1 MAQTLSK
8 EIVLIGGGHAHAIAL
23 RQFALNPL
31 PGVRLT
37 LIVDTL
43 HTPYSG
49 MLPGHIAG
57 FYSFDQ
63 THIDLHHLCQFAR
76 AQLYQDRAIGLDLK
90 RNQVLCAH
98 RPPVRF
104 DLLSIDIG
112 STPNQIQVPG
122 ANHYA
127 IPAKPVSQFLNH
139 WRETI
144 ESFARHPT
152 HPLKLAI
159 VGGGAGGVELA
170 LTMQQGLFVCRQ
182 ATGGMRNID
191 ASFVMYTASFPEIHL
206 FHQGQEIMS
215 SHNRVVRKRIAQ
227 LMGRRDIQLHLG
239 ERVTQVSEQGLQC
252 QSGFTLECDRVFW
265 VTQASAPPWLKAAG
279 LATDTDGFILVKDS
293 LQSISHPQVFAA
305 GDIATM
311 VNYTR
316 PKAGVFA
323 VRQGQPL
330 YENLK
335 QAVLGKAPK
344 PYRPQKQIL
353 GLIGTGDGKAIASW
367 GKWGLGPN
375 PLLWR
380 WKDWIDRRFM
390 AQFEDFGRSPTHPS
404 LAPIPIPPERLSSV
418 LKRVITDNPKL
429 ESLIEIENPGD
440 NLALS
445 SVTPGLLIKSMDLL
459 TDSLR
464 DPYLFGIL
472 ATHHCLNPILAK
484 GANPHSVLGWI
495 ELPNSLPTQ
504 QEETLYQ
511 LLSGVLQALTISQ
524 TQLVGCRAS
533 LGPCLSLGFSTQGYV
548 DPEPVLY
555 PPKLQPG
562 QVLIL
567 TKPLGVGALMT
578 AQEQYKSKG
587 RWLEGAI
594 ASMIQSNYPA
604 SLTFLETGA
613 TACTAVGNLGLLSHL
628 TTLINHTSVSIS
640 LNLDTLPVL
649 EGTLESL
656 RHVRSSPL
664 HQENTS
670 STSTTL
676 SEPISYLQNASSFD
690 SHPVYPL
697 LFDPQWS
704 GGLVAGIPHPQ
715 AEECLKLLQNLGY
728 TQSAI
733 IGEVHLPAGDL
744 PPIELTVNEE

>member
-8 EIVLIGGGHAHAIAL
+8 DIVLIGGGHAHAIAL
-23 RQFALNPL
+23 HQFALNPL

-37 LIVDTL
+37 LITDTL

-63 THIDLHHLCQFAR
+63 THIDLHHLCKFAG
-76 AQLYQDRAIGLDLK
+76 AQLYQDHAIGLDLK
-90 RNQVLCAH
+90 RNQVLCSH
-98 RPPVRF
+98 RPPVLF

-112 STPNQIQVPG
+112 STPNRLQVRG
-122 ANHYA
+122 ADKYA

-144 ESFARHPT
+144 ESFARYPT
-152 HPLKLAI
+152 KTLKLAI

-206 FHQGQEIMS
+206 FHEGQEIMP
-215 SHNRVVRKRIAQ
+215 SHNGVVRKRITE
-227 LMGRRDIQLHLG
+227 LMHRRDIQLHLG
-239 ERVTQVSEQGLQC
+239 ERVTQVSERGIQC
-252 QSGFTLECDRVFW
+252 QSGLSLECDRIFW

-279 LATDTDGFILVKDS
+279 LATDRDGFILVKDS

-323 VRQGQPL
+323 VRQGKPL

-335 QAVLGKAPK
+335 QAALGKALK
-344 PYRPQKQIL
+344 PYGPQPQIL

-390 AQFEDFGRSPTHPS
+390 AQFENLGRSPTPS
-404 LAPIPIPPERLSSV
+404 PFTPIPIPPELLSSV
-418 LKRVITDNPKL
+418 LKRMIRENPKL
-429 ESLIEIENPGD
+429 ESSIDISNSGD

-445 SVTPGLLIKSMDLL
+445 SVSPGILIESMDLL
-459 TDSLR
+459 ADRLH
-464 DPYLFGIL
+464 DPYLFGIF
-472 ATHHCLNPILAK
+472 ATHHCLNPILAR
-484 GANPHSVLGWI
+484 GATPHSVLGWI
-495 ELPNSLPTQ
+495 ELPDSLPPQ

-511 LLSGVLQALTISQ
+511 LLSGVLKALMVSQ

-533 LGPCLSLGFSTQGYV
+533 LGPSLSLGLASQGYAYPEQLL
-548 DPEPVLY
+548 DPQ
-555 PPKLQPG
+555 KLQPG

-567 TKPLGVGALMT
+567 TKPLGVGALLA
-578 AQEQYKSKG
+578 AQEQYKGKA

-594 ASMIQSNYPA
+594 ATMIQSNYPA
-604 SLTFLETGA
+604 SLTFVEMGA
-613 TACTAVGNLGLLSHL
+613 TACTAVGNLGLLAHL
-628 TTLINHTSVSIS
+628 GKMVDIGSVSLS
-640 LNLDTLPVL
+640 LNLDHLPVL
-649 EGTLESL
+649 EGALESWGQ
-656 RHVRSSPL
+656 VRSSSFYEQN
-664 HQENTS
+664 QERNR
-670 STSTTL
+670 
-676 SEPISYLQNASSFD
+676 YLQNAPSFE
-690 SHPVYPL
+690 SHPLYPL

-704 GGLVAGIPHPQ
+704 GGLVAGVPRLQ
-715 AEECLKLLQNLGY
+715 AKECLKLLQDLGY

-733 IGEVHLPAGDL
+733 VGEVHLPTGDL
-744 PPIELTVNEE
+744 PPIQLIVNEE

>member
-23 RQFALNPL
+23 RQFALNPI

-37 LIVDTL
+37 LITDTL

-76 AQLYQDRAIGLDLK
+76 AQLYRDQAIGLDLK

-98 RPPVRF
+98 RPPVQF

-112 STPNQIQVPG
+112 STPNQLQVPG
-122 ANHYA
+122 AATYA
-127 IPAKPVSQFLNH
+127 IPAKPVSEFLNR

-144 ESFARHPT
+144 ETFARHPT
-152 HPLKLAI
+152 QTLKLGI

-206 FHQGQEIMS
+206 FHQGQEIMP
-215 SHNRVVRKRIAQ
+215 SHNRVVRKRLTQ
-227 LMGRRDIQLHLG
+227 LMHRRDIQLHLG
-239 ERVTQVSEQGLQC
+239 ERVSQVSEQGIEC
-252 QSGFTLECDRVFW
+252 ESGLTLDCDRIFW

-279 LATDTDGFILVKDS
+279 LATDKDGFILVKDS

-323 VRQGQPL
+323 VRQGKPL

-335 QAVLGKAPK
+335 QEILGKAPK
-344 PYRPQKQIL
+344 PYRPQQQIL

-390 AQFEDFGRSPTHPS
+390 TQFENFGRSSTDSS
-404 LAPIPIPPERLSSV
+404 LAPIPIPPERISSAIQ
-418 LKRVITDNPKL
+418 RIITDNPKL
-429 ESLIEIENPGD
+429 DSLIDLANPGD
-440 NLALS
+440 KVALC
-445 SVTPGLLIKSMDLL
+445 SVTPGILIESMDLL
-459 TDSLR
+459 TDSWH
-464 DPYLFGIL
+464 DPYLFGML
-472 ATHHCLNPILAK
+472 ATHHCLNPLLAR
-484 GANPHSVLGWI
+484 GATPHSVLGWI
-495 ELPNSLPTQ
+495 QLPHSLPTQ

-511 LLSGVLQALTISQ
+511 LLSGILQALTVSQ
-524 TQLVGCRAS
+524 TPLVACRAS
-533 LGPCLSLGFSTQGYV
+533 LGPRLSLGFSSQGHGY
-548 DPEPVLY
+548 PEQVLH
-555 PPKLQPG
+555 PQKLQPG

-567 TKPLGVGALMT
+567 TKPLGIGAIRVAM
-578 AQEQYKSKG
+578 EQYKGRG

-604 SLTFLETGA
+604 SLTFVETGA
-613 TACTAVGNLGLLSHL
+613 TACTAVGNLGLLAHL
-628 TTLINHTSVSIS
+628 ATLIDKTSVSMS
-640 LNLDTLPVL
+640 LNLDRLPVL
-649 EGTLESL
+649 EGALESL
-656 RHVRSSPL
+656 HQTGWSPF
-664 HQENTS
+664 HEQNS
-670 STSTTL
+670 VGDRYVQNVSTF
-676 SEPISYLQNASSFD
+676 N

-704 GGLVAGIPHPQ
+704 GGLVAGIPQPQ
-715 AEECLKLLQNLGY
+715 AQECLKLLQDLGY
-728 TQSAI
+728 THSAI
-733 IGEVHLPAGDL
+733 IGEVHLLAGDV
-744 PPIELTVNEE
+744 PPIQLTIDEE

>member
-8 EIVLIGGGHAHAIAL
+8 DIVLIGGGHAHAIAL
-23 RQFALNPL
+23 RQFALNPP

-37 LIVDTL
+37 LITDTL
-43 HTPYSG
+43 HAPYSG

-57 FYSFDQ
+57 LYSFDQ
-63 THIDLHHLCQFAR
+63 THIDLQHLCQFAG
-76 AQLYQDRAIGLDLK
+76 AQLYRDQAIGLDLK

-112 STPNQIQVPG
+112 STPNRLQVPG
-122 ANHYA
+122 AEQYA

-144 ESFARHPT
+144 ETFARYPT
-152 HPLKLAI
+152 QTLKLAI

-206 FHQGQEIMS
+206 FHQGQDIMP
-215 SHNRVVRKRIAQ
+215 SHNRTVRKRLTQ
-227 LMGRRDIQLHLG
+227 VMQSRDIQLHLG
-239 ERVTQVSEQGLQC
+239 ERVTQVSQQGIEC
-252 QSGFTLECDRVFW
+252 ESGLSLECDRIFW

-279 LATDTDGFILVKDS
+279 LATDADGFILVKDS

-335 QAVLGKAPK
+335 QVALGKAPK
-344 PYRPQKQIL
+344 PYRPQPQIL

-390 AQFEDFGRSPTHPS
+390 AQFEDLGRSPTPPP
-404 LAPIPIPPERLSSV
+404 LTPLPVPPERISSAIQ
-418 LKRVITDNPKL
+418 RMITENPKL
-429 ESLIEIENPGD
+429 ESWIDWRGNGENVSV
-440 NLALS
+440 S
-445 SVTPGLLIKSMDLL
+445 SVTPGILIESMDLL

-464 DPYLFGIL
+464 DPYVFGRL
-472 ATHHCLNPILAK
+472 TTHHCLNPILAR
-484 GANPHSVLGWI
+484 GATPHSVLGQI
-495 ELPNSLPTQ
+495 ELPPSLPPQ

-511 LLSGVLQALTISQ
+511 LLSGVLQALMVSQ

-533 LGPCLSLGFSTQGYV
+533 LGASLSLGFASQGYAY
-548 DPEPVLY
+548 PEQLLHPQ
-555 PPKLQPG
+555 KLQPG

-567 TKPLGVGALMT
+567 TKPLGVGALLA
-578 AQEQYKSKG
+578 AQEQYKG
-587 RWLEGAI
+587 RARWLEGAI
-594 ASMIQSNYPA
+594 ASMTQSNYPA

-613 TACTAVGNLGLLSHL
+613 TACTAVSNLGLLGHL
-628 TTLINHTSVSIS
+628 GTMVDLGSVGIS
-640 LNLDTLPVL
+640 LNLDHLPVL
-649 EGTLESL
+649 EGALESW
-656 RHVRSSPL
+656 HQVGWSPFHKQNYAS
-664 HQENTS
+664 HQ
-670 STSTTL
+670 
-676 SEPISYLQNASSFD
+676 YLQNAPSFE
-690 SHPVYPL
+690 SHAVYPL

-704 GGLVAGIPHPQ
+704 GGLVAGVPQPQ
-715 AEECLKLLQNLGY
+715 ADECLKLLQDLGY

-733 IGEVHLPAGDL
+733 IGEVHLPSGNL
-744 PPIELTVNEE
+744 PPIQLSVNEK

>member
-37 LIVDTL
+37 LITDTL

-63 THIDLHHLCQFAR
+63 THIDLHHLCQFAQ
-76 AQLYQDRAIGLDLK
+76 AQLYQDHAIGLDLK

-112 STPNQIQVPG
+112 STPSRLQVGG
-122 ANHYA
+122 ADKYA

-144 ESFARHPT
+144 ESFARYPT
-152 HPLKLAI
+152 KTLKLAI

-206 FHQGQEIMS
+206 FHQGQEVMP
-215 SHNRVVRKRIAQ
+215 SHNQVVRQRITQ
-227 LMGRRDIQLHLG
+227 LMHRRDIQLHLG
-239 ERVTQVSEQGLQC
+239 ERVTQVSPQGIQC
-252 QSGFTLECDRVFW
+252 QSGLSLECDRVFW

-279 LATDTDGFILVKDS
+279 LATDRDGFILVKDS

-311 VNYTR
+311 VNHTR

-335 QAVLGKAPK
+335 QVALGKSPK
-344 PYRPQKQIL
+344 PYRPQPEIL

-390 AQFEDFGRSPTHPS
+390 AQFEDLGRSPT
-404 LAPIPIPPERLSSV
+404 APPLTPLPIPPERLSSV
-418 LKRVITDNPKL
+418 LKRMITENPKL
-429 ESLIEIENPGD
+429 ESLINISNPGD

-445 SVTPGLLIKSMDLL
+445 SVSPGILIESMDLL
-459 TDSLR
+459 TDRLR
-464 DPYLFGIL
+464 DPYLFGIS
-472 ATHHCLNPILAK
+472 ATHHCLNPILAR
-484 GANPHSVLGWI
+484 GATPHSVLGWI
-495 ELPNSLPTQ
+495 ELPDSLPPQ

-511 LLSGVLQALTISQ
+511 LLSGVLKALMVSQ

-533 LGPCLSLGFSTQGYV
+533 LGPSLSLGFASQGYAY
-548 DPEPVLY
+548 PEQLLHPQ
-555 PPKLQPG
+555 KLQPG

-567 TKPLGVGALMT
+567 TKPLGVGALLT
-578 AQEQYKSKG
+578 AQEQYKG
-587 RWLEGAI
+587 RARWLEGAI

-604 SLTFLETGA
+604 SLTFVETGA
-613 TACTAVGNLGLLSHL
+613 TACSAVGNLGLLGHL
-628 TTLINHTSVSIS
+628 GTMVDLSSVSLS
-640 LNLDTLPVL
+640 LNLDHLPVL
-649 EGTLESL
+649 EGALESWRQVGL
-656 RHVRSSPL
+656 SPFYEQN
-664 HQENTS
+664 QES
-670 STSTTL
+670 DR
-676 SEPISYLQNASSFD
+676 YLQNGSSFS

-704 GGLVAGIPHPQ
+704 GGLVAGVPRPQ
-715 AEECLKLLQNLGY
+715 ADECLKLLQDLGY

-733 IGEVHLPAGDL
+733 MGEVHLPTSDL
-744 PPIELTVNEE
+744 PPIQLSVNEE